1 MRKIVSVAVLTIFIL
16 MAVLGLVGCD
26 NGSNED
32 EHDGPSM
39 HDISK
44 DRWGVAFDNV
54 QNYCVDGFEP
64 VMPSLEDYTLVDA
77 SIQSDF
83 YHNREHNVKYS
94 KYSYFTRM
102 RNPLH
107 RLFTNEKIY
116 DQVDVFILTDWIFD
130 YPEKYGLTAE
140 DYSGWEADLVTLE
153 KADDGSSTQ
162 DMVIEYKVFYADAE
176 EHRFTAYERKMLKSN
191 FQYPCEITVDG
202 ISVMFDVVDIRG
214 ASYGRELNFVY
225 LNSGE
230 KVVDEKSY
238 TSYGCVQVEARWEY
252 NNAVYFI
259 RIPLL
264 WQYWGEWLGSSSIEY
279 LFRIIADM
287 DEGEQEALEEYEV
300 AYLKDYDDG
309 YYNIFEYEQERLEW
323 FENKAPDYVKA
334 RFTAKKMLEYILPQ
348 YFFAK

>member
-16 MAVLGLVGCD
+16 MAVLGLFGCD

-39 HDISK
+39 RDPIK
-44 DRWGVAFDNV
+44 DKWCVAFDSV

-64 VMPSLEDYTLVDA
+64 IMPSLGEYALVNT
-77 SIQSDF
+77 SIVSGF
-83 YHNREHNVKYS
+83 YSNNVYNVG
-94 KYSYFTRM
+94 KYSYYTRM

-107 RLFTNEKIY
+107 RHTNEKIY

-130 YPEKYGLTAE
+130 YPEKYGLTTE
-140 DYSGWEADLVTLE
+140 DYLGWEADLVTLE
-153 KADDGSSTQ
+153 KADDGTSTQ
-162 DMVIEYKVFYADAE
+162 DMVIEYKVFYADV
-176 EHRFTAYERKMLKSN
+176 EHESRLSAYERKMVKSN

-202 ISVMFDVVDIRG
+202 ISVMFDVVDIRD
-214 ASYGRELNFVY
+214 AKYGRELNFVY

-230 KVVDEKSY
+230 KVADEKAY
-238 TSYGCVQVEARWEY
+238 TSYGGVQVEARWEY

-309 YYNIFEYEQERLEW
+309 YCNIFEYEQERLEW

>member
-39 HDISK
+39 CDPIK
-44 DRWGVAFDNV
+44 DKWCVAFDNV

-64 VMPSLEDYTLVDA
+64 IMPSLGEYALVNT
-77 SIQSDF
+77 SIESGF
-83 YHNREHNVKYS
+83 YSNNVYNVS
-94 KYSYFTRM
+94 KYSYYTRM

-107 RLFTNEKIY
+107 RHTNEKIY

-176 EHRFTAYERKMLKSN
+176 EYRFTAYEKKMLKSN

-287 DEGEQEALEEYEV
+287 DESEQEGL
-300 AYLKDYDDG
+300 AYLKDYDNG
-309 YYNIFEYEQERLEW
+309 YCNIFEYEQERLEW
-323 FENKAPDYVKA
+323 FENKVPDYVKA